1 MVFGVLSTLFVE
13 QKTSKLKQMSEIEFG
28 FEVKE
33 QAGPLKNYA
42 LHLTQNMEDANDL
55 LQETMLKALN
65 NREKFQADTNLKG
78 WLYTIMKNTFI
89 NSYRRMVK
97 RNTFTDTTEN
107 SFYLNSL
114 FNSEMNTAEATVALG
129 DIQKEIEMLPKDLK
143 NSFMMNFRGF
153 KYQEIADHYGI
164 PIGTVK
170 TRIHLARQI
179 LKKRLQVYGRQFG
192 FAMN

>member
-1 MVFGVLSTLFVE
+1 
-13 QKTSKLKQMSEIEFG
+13 MSEFEFG
-28 FEVKE
+28 YEVKE
-33 QAGPLKNYA
+33 QAVPLKNYA
-42 LHLTQNMEDANDL
+42 FHLTQNHEDANDL

-89 NSYRRMVK
+89 NNYRRMVK
-97 RNTFTDTTEN
+97 RNTFTDTSEN
-107 SFYLNSL
+107 SFFLNSVY
-114 FNSEMNTAEATVALG
+114 NSELNTAETTVALE
-129 DIQKEIEMLPKDLK
+129 DIQNEIEKLPKDLK

-179 LKKRLQVYGRQFG
+179 LKKRLHVYGQQFG